1 MTVVNQD
8 NASQRFIIIPRNYI
22 EGESLTLKV
31 RDEQKN
37 TVFTFTPTNVY
48 PNVFDLVY
56 IDANLTCL
64 YEGGFFELSVLN
76 SSSDVLYKDKLFST
90 NQSTANYSINN
101 GNFITLNTNNND
113 YIVIQ

>member
-8 NASQRFIIIPRNYI
+8 NTTQRFIIIPRNYI

-37 TVFTFTPTNVY
+37 TIFTFTPLNVY
-48 PNVFDLVY
+48 TNVFDLVY

-76 SSSDVLYKDKLFST
+76 ASSEVLYKDRLFST
-90 NQSTANYSINN
+90 NQSAENYSINN

-113 YIVIQ
+113 FIVLQ

>member
-8 NASQRFIIIPRNYI
+8 NASQRFITIPRNYI

-37 TVFTFTPTNVY
+37 TLFTFSPTSVY
-48 PNVFDLVY
+48 PNVYDLVY
-56 IDANLTCL
+56 IDCNLTCL

-76 SSSDVLYKDKLFST
+76 ASSDILYKDRLFST
-90 NQSTANYSINN
+90 NQSAANYSINN
-101 GNFITLNTNNND
+101 GSFITLNTNNND